1 MQGII
6 KEVFMQQ
13 DIEQSLIKVLIKI
26 DDDNNIIKITSSV
39 FSKDDELIIIDEG
52 NGDKYAHAQSQYLGD
67 GVLDEYGRYNFSYIN
82 GQIEKI
88 VYDDAPQVQV
98 DLNQVVM
105 ELALENAYQ
114 IALIKLGVME

>member
-1 MQGII
+1 
-6 KEVFMQQ
+6 MQQ